1 MLVAWYKGLDV
12 EDDDDSNNDDE
23 TEFEKN
29 VSYVFI
35 GIVLNE

>member
-12 EDDDDSNNDDE
+12 EDDVDNDDE